1 MPPKFKFTKEEI
13 IQAAL
18 EVVRKHGKSALTA
31 RALAGELGSSA
42 KPIFGL
48 FKNMEEVQ
56 HEVWIAANKL
66 YQHYLHE
73 DMTSGKYPPY
83 KASGIAY
90 IRFAKEET
98 ELFKLLFMH
107 DRTQTEIEKQD
118 AQLQPIIALVQNN
131 LGLSKEN
138 AYRFHMEIWIFVHG
152 IATMIAT
159 SYLDWDLRFASSVL
173 TEAYSALK
181 QHYCKEDK
189 NNGSN

>member
-1 MPPKFKFTKEEI
+1 MPPTFKFTKEEI

-18 EVVRKHGKSALTA
+18 EVVRKHGKTALTA
-31 RALAGELGSSA
+31 RALAGELGCSV

-66 YQHYLHE
+66 YQHYLNE

-83 KASGIAY
+83 KGSGIAY

-98 ELFKLLFMH
+98 ELFKLLFMY
-107 DRTQTEIEKQD
+107 DQTQTEIEKQD
-118 AQLQPIIALVQNN
+118 EQLQPIIELVQKN
-131 LGLSKEN
+131 LGLSKDN
-138 AYRFHMEIWIFVHG
+138 AYLFHMEIWIFVHG

-159 SYLDWDLRFASSVL
+159 SYLDWDLNFASSAL
-173 TEAYSALK
+173 TDAYSALK
-181 QHYCKEDK
+181 QYFCREEE